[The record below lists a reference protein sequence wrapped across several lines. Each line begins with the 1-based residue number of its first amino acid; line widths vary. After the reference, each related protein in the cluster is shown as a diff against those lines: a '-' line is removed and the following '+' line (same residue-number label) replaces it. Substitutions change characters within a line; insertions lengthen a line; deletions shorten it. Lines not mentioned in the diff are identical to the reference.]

1 LTKFEN
7 LQAELATLN
16 TSMQIAIKYMK
27 DTAENTKR
35 THDATKALNGNLF
48 A

>member
-1 LTKFEN
+1 M
-7 LQAELATLN
+7 QALN
-16 TSMQIAIKYMK
+16 NTMKDMLKYIK

-48 A
+48 AV